1 MKNEKR
7 YLRVNIV
14 RNQGIAYS
22 YNNNIGEKKNMLLR
36 VNHCKFSITSL
47 LEFCKS
53 NLEHV

>member
-22 YNNNIGEKKNMLLR
+22 YNNNMGEKKNILLR
-36 VNHCKFSITSL
+36 VDHCKFSITSV
-47 LEFCKS
+47 LEFSKP
-53 NLEHV
+53 N